1 MSRLKTIA
9 ILLVLSS
16 IFLDS
21 RSSAILN
28 YFTNKES
35 SESKVEDDIVPEVY
49 GGALTDFFQT
59 FSVVGEGESNE
70 DDLQRGE
77 DDVEEVPEELNIEV
91 EEFLLI
97 TDQELKARPRSD
109 LLELEPEISTSTS
122 TSTEAGDK
130 SVKKLSD
137 DVDVLLPSEIVP
149 EISTTTSTL
158 EPEIS
163 TSKSTEAEEELVK
176 KHLDDVDVD
185 VLLTSDSVSNNKPEG
200 QTSVTISLP
209 PVISHTHTLQEYQEA
224 SSTKTLEPLTSS
236 NANKSN
242 VLASLL

>member
-122 TSTEAGDK
+122 TEAGDK

-149 EISTTTSTL
+149 EISTTTSTS

-163 TSKSTEAEEELVK
+163 TSKSTEAEDELVK
-176 KHLDDVDVD
+176 KLLDDVDVD

-200 QTSVTISLP
+200 QTSVTTSLP